1 MLYREITSGR
11 YIVAAH
17 PPSPFHVVE
26 GLRGVHGPRTA
37 KVRWGIIT
45 ACLIALVLPG
55 LLPAEPPSKGTC
67 HGGNSTD
74 DATGSTGDA
83 TSGMGL
89 ILAQVCDDV
98 PLSVEGAF
106 ADAVTGLVTV
116 RARGAST
123 WLVLQSDKT
132 YSALLSPRAFR

>member
-1 MLYREITSGR
+1 MLHGEITSGR

-17 PPSPFHVVE
+17 PPSPFHVFE

-37 KVRWGIIT
+37 KVRWGIII

-55 LLPAEPPSKGTC
+55 LLPAEPPSKDTGHVGPNSTDAPS
-67 HGGNSTD
+67 STD
-74 DATGSTGDA
+74 DAM
-83 TSGMGL
+83 SGMGL